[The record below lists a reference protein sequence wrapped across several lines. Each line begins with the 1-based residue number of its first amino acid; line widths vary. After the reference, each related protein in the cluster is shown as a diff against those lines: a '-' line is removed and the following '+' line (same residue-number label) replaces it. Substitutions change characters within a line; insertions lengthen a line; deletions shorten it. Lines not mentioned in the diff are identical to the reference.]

1 MKKSGLNYTAYRLI
15 VVRFGILPVQEQCLG
30 ATHLGKQMWWSM
42 ACNLLQCIL
51 IGVMLWWS
59 MACHLRQSILVGCVL
74 LWSMAC
80 HFRQCILGRL
90 VLLWSMAW
98 LSWQCILI
106 GLMLWWSM
114 ARQFR
119 QSILARLMLWWS
131 MTCHFRQC
139 ILVGPIHRVPMRKI
153 LLFLLLSS
161 SCRPSSNISH
171 TAGDFEG
178 AYPQTIHKLS
188 TNSIHKP
195 QVMVK
200 TTSLSL
206 WMGVV

>member
-1 MKKSGLNYTAYRLI
+1 MGMKKSGLNYTAYRLI
-15 VVRFGILPVQEQCLG
+15 VVHFAILPVQEQCLG
-30 ATHLGKQMWWSM
+30 AAHLGKQLWWSI
-42 ACNLLQCIL
+42 ACNLLQSIL

-59 MACHLRQSILVGCVL
+59 MACHFRQSILVGRVL
-74 LWSMAC
+74 WWLMAC
-80 HFRQCILGRL
+80 H
-90 VLLWSMAW
+90 S
-98 LSWQCILI
+98 
-106 GLMLWWSM
+106 
-114 ARQFR
+114 
-119 QSILARLMLWWS
+119 
-131 MTCHFRQC
+131 RQC
-139 ILVGPIHRVPMRKI
+139 ILVGPIHHVPMRKI
-153 LLFLLLSS
+153 FRFLLLSS

-188 TNSIHKP
+188 TNSIHEP